1 MRMVGAAF
9 RRMDRR
15 DFVVGSCKLLA
26 GAACSVLFSSCSDF
40 EEELPC
46 LGPAAPPRPV
56 AGMTYLWASKIGCA
70 LDCDLRN
77 GSNSNSGGEATD
89 DAPRINAAMAAA
101 SATNP
106 ITLIIDG
113 AALISGLFLPAGGY
127 WNIAGLGCGT
137 GFFVKTG
144 TNNDGIHNGGPG
156 ATEPPSP
163 GPNAPLR
170 GNSVSLQNFTINGNQ
185 GNGHDGDSTTGST
198 QGAPVWHFA
207 INLMNLN
214 NIEVENVVVVNSP
227 SFQIT
232 FSNVGNVNV
241 SGCVLRSQGPN
252 TDGLHFDGPANDITI
267 SNCDITSGDDSIAL
281 ICPEGYGGNI
291 SRVTVT
297 NCQFNSGSF
306 LMRLHPIDDRNYV
319 PKFTI
324 DTVSVSNCSGTCAFA
339 GFLVGHGGP
348 AAPNAIDGLTVSNCS
363 LSSPAILEIGANFGG
378 VSLENVTLAPSYSS
392 RVPGFAFARS
402 SAYSIGCTYIGTLL
416 TITNCTV
423 QRKNGSSIPLFDIE
437 NGSSLANLV
446 VNGYTASSTSA
457 SNTKI
462 PMLIN
467 VGAGSIGQLAI
478 NSVDSAHI
486 EGPVSPGG
494 FLSIGSVTGTGV
506 LATGWEFPDNVMAD
520 NVPYISATTGLP
532 SIKIDGVVEPY
543 TP

>member
-9 RRMDRR
+9 WRMDRR
-15 DFVVGSCKLLA
+15 DFVGRSCKLLA

-46 LGPAAPPRPV
+46 LGPAAPPQPV
-56 AGMTYLWASKIGCA
+56 AGMTYIWASKIGCA
-70 LDCDLRN
+70 LDCDLRSGGN
-77 GSNSNSGGEATD
+77 INTGGEATD

-113 AALISGLFLPAGGY
+113 PALISGLFLPAGGY

-144 TNNDGIHNGGPG
+144 TNNDGIHNGGPDF
-156 ATEPPSP
+156 TEPSSP
-163 GPNAPLR
+163 GPNVPSR
-170 GNSVSLQNFTINGNQ
+170 GSSVSLRNFTINGNQ
-185 GNGHDGDSTTGST
+185 GNGRDGDSTTGST
-198 QGAPVWHFA
+198 QGTPVWHFA

-214 NIEVENVVVVNSP
+214 NVNVENIVVVNSP

-281 ICPEGYGGNI
+281 NCPEGYGGNI
-291 SRVTVT
+291 SSVTVT
-297 NCQFNSGSF
+297 NCKFNSGTF
-306 LMRLHPIDDRNYV
+306 LMRLHPIDDINYV
-319 PKFTI
+319 PMFNV
-324 DTVSVSNCSGTCAFA
+324 DTVTVSNCSGTCAFA
-339 GFLVGHGGP
+339 GFLVGHGAG
-348 AAPNAIDGLTVSNCS
+348 AAPNAIDGLTIANCS
-363 LSSPAILEIGANFGG
+363 LSAPAILEIGANFGS
-378 VSLENVTLAPSYSS
+378 VSLENVTLVPTFCPQ
-392 RVPGFAFARS
+392 VPGFAFARS
-402 SAYSIGCTYIGTLL
+402 SAYSIGCSYSGASL
-416 TITNCTV
+416 TIENCTV
-423 QRKNGSSIPLFDIE
+423 QRKDSSSVPVFDIE

-446 VNGYTASSTSA
+446 VNGYTVITSASST
-457 SNTKI
+457 KI
-462 PMLIN
+462 PILIN

-478 NSVDSAHI
+478 DSVDSADI
-486 EGPVSPGG
+486 AGPVSPGG
-494 FLSIGSVTGTGV
+494 FLSIGSVSGTGV
-506 LATGWEFPDNVMAD
+506 LATGWEFPDSVMAN
-520 NVPYISATTGLP
+520 NVPYISATTDLP

-543 TP
+543 DP